1 MSNSEFVKIAYEL
14 KATNTRDIVKV
25 ASILRRL
32 QNIWKSIGNKD
43 YRDAVTA
50 VQQEAALTKVLA
62 GQLGEALTELSSS
75 LDDGDLKDYNK
86 AMVNTRELLSEF
98 LGELQRLDADSSQ
111 IWSYTVAEMY
121 NPGFIEKVSEHL
133 RAIGYDAE
141 LGEAYEDRKLRS
153 FEWYEG
159 AEADLHISEGARN
172 QLVDKIIKAM
182 PNSEGFLKTQQNL
195 AEFLE
200 RFTNAVF
207 EGNLISVSPRRPKKD
222 EKARGGERELLIET
236 SEFEIPSLGAVVQVQ
251 AIIIDKALEG
261 ETKGRKSL
269 RGTKYVR
276 VISPPTTSLE
286 EQKELEAEPAEPE
299 ETKIEAIYKG
309 TLVKEA
315 GAVTRTV
322 VKFTKEELADA
333 LVAGYQNVF
342 GSPPSFETLSAGWAK
357 VVHELGIVGGRIN
370 VPNNNFGN
378 ITSGGG
384 GGEFYQVNA
393 KEYDKSGKSFMV
405 PGRKFVAWSSPEAGA
420 TAYWKF
426 LNESGKGRYKPVLEA
441 MKSGNPIDTA
451 KALKD
456 AGYYTAPVDV
466 YAKGVSRHHN
476 TFMTDLGDKY
486 KEQLQSKPIA
496 ENITS
501 QPKVPELDPN
511 DEVDNLIMQLTA
523 TPLTNLVRRS
533 YAPHNNVLIF
543 VTSSVASEE
552 DKIEYARATAS
563 VLSRHLDMKT
573 SIHKSENDIEIQ
585 CFGLGTKNTL
595 TKAIQAVCDMTSEA
609 IFKSSDTKV
618 YPIALA
624 DKVTKGE
631 ELDFDNLLKNR
642 RRVNLR
648 RVL

>member
-1 MSNSEFVKIAYEL
+1 MSNSEFVKVAHEL
-14 KATNTRDIVKV
+14 KATDTSDIVKV

-32 QNIWKSIGNKD
+32 QSIWKGIGNKD

-50 VQQEAALTKVLA
+50 VQQEAAVTKVLA
-62 GQLGEALTELSSS
+62 GQLSEALTELSSS
-75 LDDGDLKDYNK
+75 LDDGDLKDYNT
-86 AMVNTRELLSEF
+86 AMVNTRDLLSEF
-98 LGELQRLDADSSQ
+98 LGELQRLDADSGQ

-141 LGEAYEDRKLRS
+141 LGEKYEDRKLRS

-172 QLVDKIIKAM
+172 QLIEKIVRAM
-182 PNSEGFLKTQQNL
+182 PDMDFPNPEGFIKTKDNL

-207 EGNLISVSPRRPKKD
+207 EGNLITPSARKPQEG
-222 EKARGGERELLIET
+222 EKARAGERELLIET
-236 SEFEIPSLGAVVQVQ
+236 SEVQIQV
-251 AIIIDKALEG
+251 IIIDEALKK
-261 ETKGRKSL
+261 ETKKRKSL
-269 RGTKYVR
+269 KGVRYVR
-276 VISPPTTSLE
+276 VISPPTVSAE
-286 EQKELEAEPAEPE
+286 EQKEPEAESEAKPE

-309 TLVKEA
+309 TLIKEA
-315 GAVTRTV
+315 GAVPRTV
-322 VKFTKEELADA
+322 VKFTKEQLADA

-342 GSPPSFETLSAGWAK
+342 GSPPSFETLSAGWSK

-384 GGEFYQVNA
+384 GAFYQINA
-393 KEYDKSGKSFMV
+393 KEYDKSGKPFMV
-405 PGRKFVAWSSPEAGA
+405 AGRKFVAWSDPEAGA

-441 MKSGNPIDTA
+441 MKSGNPNDTA

-466 YAKGVSRHHN
+466 YAKGVSRHHK
-476 TFMTDLGDKY
+476 TFMADLGEKY
-486 KEQLQSKPIA
+486 KGQLQSAQPQPTT
-496 ENITS
+496 E
-501 QPKVPELDPN
+501 QPKVPELDPD
-511 DEVDNLIMQLTA
+511 DEVDSLIMQLTA
-523 TPLTNLVRRS
+523 TPLMDLVKRS

-552 DKIEYARATAS
+552 AKIEYARATAS

-573 SIHKSENDIEIQ
+573 SIHKSEDDIEIQ
-585 CFGLGTKNTL
+585 CFGMGTKETL
-595 TKAIQAVCDMTSEA
+595 TKAVQAVCDMTSEA
-609 IFKSSDTKV
+609 IYKSSDTKV
-618 YPIALA
+618 YPIALG
-624 DKVTKGE
+624 DKVTAGE
-631 ELDFDNLLKNR
+631 ELDFDYLLKNR
-642 RRVNLR
+642 RRVNLGR
-648 RVL
+648 IS